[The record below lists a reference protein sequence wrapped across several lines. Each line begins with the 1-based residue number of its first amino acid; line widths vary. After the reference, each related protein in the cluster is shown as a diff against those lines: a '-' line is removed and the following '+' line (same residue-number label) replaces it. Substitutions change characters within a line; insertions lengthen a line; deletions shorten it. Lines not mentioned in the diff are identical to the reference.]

1 MQTSPAP
8 WIEALR
14 NSHNALRGTVTPLAA
29 AALEQKSYASEWS
42 IAQVLSHLGSQA
54 EIFGLFLDAGTDGR
68 EPPGNDTFPPIWQKW
83 NAKPAEAQAAD
94 ALQIDDELTT
104 RFESLDEQQRQE
116 LRLRLFGMDLDTAG
130 LARMR
135 LAEHSVH
142 SWDIAV
148 ALDRTATLAP
158 DATGL
163 LIDTLGQVVARAAKP
178 DGSVREAHVST
189 TDPVRHFVLDIGES
203 VTLSPAAETDT
214 QPELELPAEALIRL
228 VYGRLDAAHTPALKT
243 NCADVD
249 ELRRIFP
256 GF

>member
-14 NSHNALRGTVTPLAA
+14 NSHNALRRTVTPLAVT
-29 AALEQKSYASEWS
+29 ALEEKSYASEWS

-54 EIFGLFLDAGTDGR
+54 EIFGLFLDAGTGGR
-68 EPPGNDTFPPIWQKW
+68 EPPGNDAFPPIWEKW
-83 NAKPAEAQAAD
+83 NAKSAAAQAAD
-94 ALQIDDELTT
+94 ALQVDDEVTA

-116 LRLRLFGMDLDTAG
+116 LQLRLFGMDLDTAG

-135 LAEHSVH
+135 LAEHAVH

-148 ALDRTATLAP
+148 ALDPTATLAP

-178 DGSVREAHVST
+178 DGSTRQVHVST
-189 TDPVRHFVLDIGES
+189 TDPVRQFVLDIGES
-203 VTLSPAAETDT
+203 VTLSPAAEAGT
-214 QPELELPAEALIRL
+214 QPELELPAEAFIRL
-228 VYGRLDAAHTPALKT
+228 IYGRLDAAHTPLLKT

-249 ELRRIFP
+249 KLRRIFP